1 MIGRALRHPGVPAG
15 EGLHPRQR
23 AEGPSVRPDIHPS
36 CCPHARECNPL
47 PNLHHLTPTPTT
59 NHHPSTPQV
68 DQNVRAYLALKAAD
82 RWLSVRLELLGAVV
96 VACGA
101 ILSVRGASV
110 GALGAGLAGL
120 AITNALG
127 VTGLLNWAVRC
138 LAETEAM
145 MNSVERV
152 WQLVENVE
160 SEAPAVLTPPA
171 AEVAKEEGQELEAVH
186 QQVVQGGDLHM
197 PPTSSS
203 SVGDSSGI
211 VTRPVRALGDD
222 ALLVKSGWP
231 WKGGVYFR
239 QAVMRYR
246 EDTEPILQVRWA
258 FCTCTV
264 FMYV

>member
-1 MIGRALRHPGVPAG
+1 M
-15 EGLHPRQR
+15 
-23 AEGPSVRPDIHPS
+23 
-36 CCPHARECNPL
+36 
-47 PNLHHLTPTPTT
+47 
-59 NHHPSTPQV
+59 
-68 DQNVRAYLALKAAD
+68 
-82 RWLSVRLELLGAVV
+82 RLELLGAVV

-101 ILSVRGASV
+101 ILSVRGAAV

-160 SEAPAVLTPPA
+160 SEAPAVLMSPA
-171 AEVAKEEGQELEAVH
+171 PAKEGGRELEAVH
-186 QQVVQGGDLHM
+186 QRVVQGGDLHM
-197 PPTSSS
+197 PSSAAS
-203 SVGDSSGI
+203 SAEGGSSSGI

-222 ALLVKSGWP
+222 ALLVQSGWP

-246 EDTEPILQVRWA
+246 ADTDPILQV
-258 FCTCTV
+258 CVYICVTLMMCV
-264 FMYV
+264 

>member
-1 MIGRALRHPGVPAG
+1 M
-15 EGLHPRQR
+15 
-23 AEGPSVRPDIHPS
+23 
-36 CCPHARECNPL
+36 
-47 PNLHHLTPTPTT
+47 
-59 NHHPSTPQV
+59 
-68 DQNVRAYLALKAAD
+68 
-82 RWLSVRLELLGAVV
+82 RLELLGAVV

-203 SVGDSSGI
+203 SSVGDSSGI
-211 VTRPVRALGDD
+211 ITRPVRALGDD

>member
-1 MIGRALRHPGVPAG
+1 M
-15 EGLHPRQR
+15 
-23 AEGPSVRPDIHPS
+23 
-36 CCPHARECNPL
+36 
-47 PNLHHLTPTPTT
+47 
-59 NHHPSTPQV
+59 
-68 DQNVRAYLALKAAD
+68 
-82 RWLSVRLELLGAVV
+82 V

-101 ILSVRGASV
+101 VLSVRGASV

-160 SEAPAVLTPPA
+160 SEAPAVLSPSP
-171 AEVAKEEGQELEAVH
+171 VAKGKEGEGTGLEAVH
-186 QQVVQGGDLHM
+186 AAVVKGGDLH
-197 PPTSSS
+197 TTAAT
-203 SVGDSSGI
+203 VTTTGDSGI
-211 VTRPVRALGDD
+211 VPRPVRALGDD
-222 ALLVKSGWP
+222 ALLVQSGWP

-246 EDTEPILQVRWA
+246 EDTEPILQVRFWGWVCVCLCVCLWA
-258 FCTCTV
+258 EG
-264 FMYV
+264 